1 MKTNPNNTDALAW
14 LEAVECFA
22 DRRDDAQLALAALGL
37 RRHPGVFAIVGRV
50 LTELARRSIERAET
64 VVACGNRTAATVGD
78 EGAEL
83 AALLASG
90 WAVFAR
96 LEREGGSTAGTR

>member
-1 MKTNPNNTDALAW
+1 MKTNTSNTSNTSAPAW
-14 LEAVECFA
+14 LEAVEDFA

-50 LTELARRSIERAET
+50 LTELARRTQERAET

-83 AALLASG
+83 AALLAAG

-96 LEREGGSTAGTR
+96 LESEVSR